1 LVAVIELNTGVLS
14 RSRVEPLDPATI
26 FGRVAPLQVDLGCGD
41 GFFLFQLAQIFPE
54 KNFLGIELLVHR
66 VAKAGRKASKID
78 NMRVFR
84 LETSYAVEH
93 LLPPESVEAFYL
105 SFPDPWP
112 KRRHHRRRIFT
123 KEFLNSIHCALE
135 RNGILRIATDHLDYF
150 QQINKTA
157 LAEPGF
163 AAVNREEIDLPQT
176 RFETR
181 FRAAGHPIYRLSLRR
196 ISPVV

>member
-1 LVAVIELNTGVLS
+1 MIELNTGVLS
-14 RSRVEPLDPATI
+14 RSRVERLDPATI

-41 GFFLFQLAQIFPE
+41 GLFLFQLAQLFPE
-54 KNFLGIELLVHR
+54 KNFLGIERLVHR

-123 KEFLNSIHCALE
+123 KEFLNSIHRALE

-150 QQINKTA
+150 QQINKIA

-163 AAVNREEIDLPQT
+163 AVANRKEIDLPQT

-181 FRAAGHPIYRLSLRR
+181 FRAAGYPIYRLSLRS
-196 ISPVV
+196 ISPVT